1 MTSAAP
7 SPRLARAASRVEAGT
22 PGATG
27 QTLRRAGRSSPFS
40 TPPSLGRAMSLP
52 RSEGCALPTRRGFQF
67 TATSPFKLMA
77 VFPVGA
83 TFNHV
88 PPVAPAGFSFDE
100 AGMRC

>member
-7 SPRLARAASRVEAGT
+7 SPRLARAASRDEAGT

-40 TPPSLGRAMSLP
+40 APPCTGRPDQVAAASN
-52 RSEGCALPTRRGFQF
+52 A
-67 TATSPFKLMA
+67 A
-77 VFPVGA
+77 VFPAGA
-83 TFNHV
+83 AFNV
-88 PPVAPAGFSFDE
+88 PPAAPAGFSFDE

>member
-7 SPRLARAASRVEAGT
+7 SPCLARAASRVEAGT

-40 TPPSLGRAMSLP
+40 APPCPGSRDQVA
-52 RSEGCALPTRRGFQF
+52 AI
-67 TATSPFKLMA
+67 SPFKSMA
-77 VFPVGA
+77 VFPAGA
-83 TFNHV
+83 AFNTR
-88 PPVAPAGFSFDE
+88 PPAAPAGFSFDE

>member
-7 SPRLARAASRVEAGT
+7 SPCLARAASRVEAGT

-27 QTLRRAGRSSPFS
+27 QTLRRAGRFSPFS
-40 TPPSLGRAMSLP
+40 APPCPGRPDQVAAS
-52 RSEGCALPTRRGFQF
+52 
-67 TATSPFKLMA
+67 SPSKLMA

-83 TFNHV
+83 AFNT
-88 PPVAPAGFSFDE
+88 PPLAAPAGFSFDE

>member
-7 SPRLARAASRVEAGT
+7 SPCLARAASRDEAGT

-40 TPPSLGRAMSLP
+40 APPCPGRAMTQP
-52 RSEGCALPTRRGFQF
+52 RSEGCAFPIRRGLQVV
-67 TATSPFKLMA
+67 AA
-77 VFPVGA
+77 RVAAAFPASVA
-83 TFNHV
+83 FNV
-88 PPVAPAGFSFDE
+88 PPAALAGLLFDE